1 MSVKIRYHWQLDVYK
16 LSVEAAM
23 EIFQLTKKFP
33 REEMYSLT
41 DQIDWDSAL
50 REQNGTVNALGLYDL
65 DRNIRRVGQAYKQL
79 IKDWRDVL
87 PAQSICLVVPI
98 VTPQQSGRIEAVQ
111 QERSAKALAA
121 RPSADPAG
129 IEDTSK

>member
-1 MSVKIRYHWQLDVYK
+1 
-16 LSVEAAM
+16 
-23 EIFQLTKKFP
+23 
-33 REEMYSLT
+33 
-41 DQIDWDSAL
+41 
-50 REQNGTVNALGLYDL
+50 
-65 DRNIRRVGQAYKQL
+65 
-79 IKDWRDVL
+79 VL